1 MSHGAGKKV
10 LHTADADNQDLV
22 RRFPI
27 PFYTGTM
34 LDAIIFAPAVWQVTR
49 RLETFDAEQNQN
61 PPPSYRPITKACTS
75 ISLIPIAEH
84 STHPV
89 RFSRTPS

>member
-10 LHTADADNQDLV
+10 LHTTHADNQDLV
-22 RRFPI
+22 RQFPI

-49 RLETFDAEQNQN
+49 GLETPGSERNQN
-61 PPPSYRPITKACTS
+61 LPPDY
-75 ISLIPIAEH
+75 
-84 STHPV
+84 
-89 RFSRTPS
+89 